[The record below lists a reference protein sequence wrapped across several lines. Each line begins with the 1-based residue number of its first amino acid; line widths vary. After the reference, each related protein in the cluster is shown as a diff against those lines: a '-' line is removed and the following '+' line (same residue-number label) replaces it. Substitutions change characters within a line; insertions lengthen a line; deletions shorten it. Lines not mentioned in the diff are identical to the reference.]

1 MFYAN
6 MFFPLYVI
14 LKLIKKL
21 KNPILIFV
29 LAVDPKCPF
38 EYCGGESLFDG
49 CQCYTS
55 LDWAEDPS
63 KVNAPIC
70 KRGDDFLKMLA

>member
-1 MFYAN
+1 MNTFN
-6 MFFPLYVI
+6 IIHIGLT
-14 LKLIKKL
+14 
-21 KNPILIFV
+21 
-29 LAVDPKCPF
+29 F

-49 CQCYTS
+49 CQCCTS

-70 KRGDDFLKMLA
+70 KRGDDFMKMLA